1 MVAGNVSFYVNYI
14 REGKMRP
21 VAVLDTVRSEYL
33 PSVPT
38 FGEVTGVENLG
49 FAARTLIAAN
59 GLPQD
64 KYDVFKNANKAQAN
78 PGYQL
83 AEMSKS
89 SRIWTAAGSV

>member
-1 MVAGNVSFYVNYI
+1 
-14 REGKMRP
+14 MRP

-64 KYDVFKNANKAQAN
+64 KYDPCVVYHQ
-78 PGYQL
+78 
-83 AEMSKS
+83 
-89 SRIWTAAGSV
+89 